1 MVKTKKVMCYT
12 NNLNE
17 ILEDLKKWN
26 VYVRDYNSSCVMFEL
41 QSSNTVYE
49 IVLYN
54 YQVATLQLEFVT
66 SFEDL
71 QMKILGKVIWN
82 WK

>member
-1 MVKTKKVMCYT
+1 MVKTKKVLCYT
-12 NNLNE
+12 NNMNE

-26 VYVRDYNSSCVMFEL
+26 VYLKDHHKSRIIFEL
-41 QSSNTVYE
+41 QSSNILYE
-49 IVLYN
+49 ITLYN
-54 YQVATLQLEFVT
+54 YPVESLTLTYVT